1 MPLTDNEPIRVL
13 LIEDSPTQA
22 LLTMGILADAGAVG
36 EQAETLAAGLDLL
49 KKKTFDLVLLDLNLP
64 DSQGSDT
71 VERTCRAANRTPVIV
86 LTAQDE
92 DANVDGALDHGA
104 QDFLV
109 KGSFDADILRRS
121 FRYAIHRKRG
131 ESDLVRAQDEL
142 RVRVAELEDNRE
154 RLEQQGANL
163 VAMAEDLALAR
174 DLALQANRELEKRI
188 RETDCLYAVSRTL
201 DEPGL
206 ALGEAMQRVVDIVPR
221 GWKHAEI
228 AAARLVCPGACRAGA
243 VTTGNF
249 HESDQALRAELV
261 VQGDVVGFIEVAY
274 LKDRPILGPSP
285 FLPSEQR
292 LIEELARRLSQALER
307 ARMQEELRRLASTD
321 PLTGAANRRH
331 FLEAGERELQ
341 RSRRYG
347 HPLSTLM
354 MDIDH
359 FKRVN
364 DRHGHAIGDEVLKS
378 FVRSAQ
384 KMLREQDV
392 LGRLGGEEF
401 AIILPETALAEA
413 QMVAERLRETIRR
426 TAIALPEGGELHVT
440 CSMGVAQCAG
450 PNEGL
455 EECLTRADEA
465 LYRAK
470 ETGRDQVVA
479 AS

>member
-1 MPLTDNEPIRVL
+1 VTKNAPIRVL

-22 LLTMGILADAGAVG
+22 LQTLAVVADAGAEG
-36 EQAETLAAGLDLL
+36 AHAETLEGGLATLRGLD
-49 KKKTFDLVLLDLNLP
+49 FDLILLDLNLP

-71 VERTCRAANRTPVIV
+71 VERACRVACRTPVIV
-86 LTAQDE
+86 LTAQD
-92 DANVDGALDHGA
+92 DDQQVDRALELGA

-109 KGSFDADILRRS
+109 KGRFDADALRRS
-121 FRYAIHRKRG
+121 FRYAIHRKRA
-131 ESDLVRAQDEL
+131 EADLIRIQEEL
-142 RVRVAELEDNRE
+142 RIRIDELEDNRE
-154 RLEQQGANL
+154 RLEHQGANL

-188 RETDCLYAVSRTL
+188 RETDCLYTVSRIL

-206 ALGEAMQRVVDIVPR
+206 PLGEALQRAVAVMPR
-221 GWKHAEI
+221 GWKYTEI

-243 VTTGNF
+243 VTTANF
-249 HESDQALRAELV
+249 RDAQTALRAELV
-261 VQGDVVGFIEVAY
+261 VRGDTVGFIEVVY
-274 LKDRPILGPSP
+274 LEARPGLAGDP
-285 FLPSEQR
+285 FLSSER
-292 LIEELARRLSQALER
+292 KLIEELGRRLSQALER
-307 ARMQEELRRLASTD
+307 SRMQEELRRAASTD
-321 PLTGAANRRH
+321 PLTGASNRRH

-347 HPLSTLM
+347 HPLSVLM
-354 MDIDH
+354 LDIDH

-364 DRHGHAIGDEVLKS
+364 DRHGHAAGDEVLKA
-378 FVRSAQ
+378 FVVSVQ
-384 KMLREQDV
+384 KMLREMDV

-413 QMVAERLRETIRR
+413 ILVAERLREAINR
-426 TAIALPEGGELHVT
+426 TAVPLSDGGTLKVT
-440 CSMGVAQCAG
+440 SSIGVSQCVGAS
-450 PNEGL
+450 EGL

-470 ETGRDQVVA
+470 ENGRDQVMA